1 MMSLG
6 NKIKETV
13 YKAFIYDGW
22 EVIDNLEDVISRAE
36 VISFD
41 IFDTLVKR
49 NVQEPR
55 QVHQIVEQEFCRQ
68 TGIRIPEYV
77 NHRVDSEEKARKCS
91 AKEEIYMDDIFSLL
105 PGFPDEWK
113 RRLQELE
120 KEIEIKIS
128 TPNLKIKAVYDK
140 VLKAGK
146 KIIITSDMY
155 LDQETVRQILCKC
168 GYDGFEKLYLSSS
181 FGLCKAKGSIYEVI
195 KRDYPHERILHIGDH
210 IRSDY
215 FVPRKRGIDA
225 ILINR
230 NLCSLRFWSQKGK
243 YVTDQLLYQRMYAFL
258 NNHTDGNNR
267 DAMSIG
273 YEILGPMLWGYC
285 RWLYEKIRV
294 DKIDKVFFLSREGR
308 ILQAAFNSLYPTCDV
323 KQTYLHVSRQAL
335 VIPMLIDAA
344 NFDEMVDTFRLFSH
358 VPFVKII
365 PTLCSFDFD
374 IFDNELSDIGVD
386 SESRIDALSS
396 EKKEQLYS
404 IVIRL
409 GRDSFAQQ
417 KACIVKYL
425 NQNNFEGNIA
435 IVDIGWSGSMQQAL
449 QKYVSDKDTK
459 LHGYYLGVR
468 NVKPDEYYEQLSREG
483 YLFDCKKNEN
493 FNLMTRFTAGIIEML
508 FLNTAGSVLKYDT
521 KGESVVPILSE
532 PEYIGEESDFIVTV
546 QTAAL
551 EFLNIVRED
560 EVLREEQEVP
570 ADIIMSGYS
579 QFAVYPTLSTLRI
592 FNKFCFLNGTIG
604 NILPERGLLYYAAH
618 LGKLNR
624 DFMESSCKIFF
635 LKKIFK
641 IKFPYYDFLKV
652 LLYKW
657 NRKKI
662 S

>member
-1 MMSLG
+1 MSLG

-13 YKAFIYDGW
+13 YKAFAYDGG
-22 EVIDNLEDVISRAE
+22 EDIDNLDYVISRAE

-55 QVHQIVEQEFCRQ
+55 QVHQIVEQEFYRQ
-68 TGIRIPEYV
+68 TGKRIPEYV

-91 AKEEIYMDDIFSLL
+91 TKEEIHMEDIFSLL
-105 PGFPDEWK
+105 SGIPDEWK

-120 KEIEIKIS
+120 KQIEIKIS
-128 TPNLKIKAVYDK
+128 TPNLKMKAVYDK
-140 VLKAGK
+140 VIKAGK

-168 GYDGFEKLYLSSS
+168 GYDGFEKMYLSSS
-181 FGLCKAKGSIYEVI
+181 LGLCKAKGSIYEVI
-195 KRDYPHERILHIGDH
+195 KKDYPHDHILHIGDH

-230 NLCSLRFWSQKGK
+230 NACSLRFWRQKGK

-258 NNHTDGNNR
+258 NNHTDGNNG

-273 YEILGPMLWGYC
+273 YEVLGPMLWGYC
-285 RWLYEKIRV
+285 RWLYEKIKV
-294 DKIDKVFFLSREGR
+294 DKIDKVFFLSREGQ
-308 ILQAAFNSLYPTCDV
+308 ILQAAFNSLYPECNM

-335 VIPMLIDAA
+335 VVPMLIDAV

-374 IFDNELSDIGVD
+374 IFDNELSIIGVD
-386 SESRIDALSS
+386 SESRIDTLSS

-404 IVIRL
+404 IIIRL
-409 GRDSFAQQ
+409 GKDCFKQQ

-425 NQNNFEGNIA
+425 KQNNFEGNIA

-449 QKYVSDKDTK
+449 QKYVSDKDIK

-521 KGESVVPILSE
+521 KGESVVPILSD
-532 PEYIGEESDFIVTV
+532 PEYIGEERDFIVTV

-551 EFLNIVRED
+551 EFLKIVKAD

-604 NILPERGLLYYAAH
+604 NILPERSLLYYATH

-624 DFMESSCKIFF
+624 DFRESSCKIFF

-641 IKFPYYDFLKV
+641 LKFPYYYFLKV
-652 LLYKW
+652 LLYRW